1 MKKHL
6 FFAAVLFTSAQLFS
20 QHATFEN
27 PTLPAESAWYGQDQE
42 IDGDTIYNSGGF
54 NFENNYNA
62 GWGSFSGWAISNVTD
77 NTTTGWGNQFSAIT
91 GVGQNASAQYG
102 LCYVSEWYPNRVFNT
117 GSGEEI
123 ISGVYI
129 TNTTYAYYSLLD
141 GDAVGKQ
148 FGSLYDANGDLDS
161 TGGEDWFKVTI
172 YGLGMDSLLSTNFVE
187 FYLADYRF
195 ALDQDDY
202 IIDEWTWV
210 DLSVLGPVK
219 GLDFV
224 LSSSDTSG
232 GFGMNTPAYIA
243 IDNLTAT
250 FTSVAEQKNESSLLF
265 YPNPTQNQLTVEAVE
280 NTQILIYTSTGELVY
295 STVASSNKTVLD
307 VSDFANGIYF
317 LQTEL
322 DGVLQQERFV
332 KF

>member
-6 FFAAVLFTSAQLFS
+6 FFAAALFASAQLFS
-20 QHATFEN
+20 QHATFEQ
-27 PTLPAESAWYGQDQE
+27 PVLPAESAWYGQDQVT
-42 IDGDTIYNSGGF
+42 DGDTIYNSGGF

-77 NTTTGWGNQFSAIT
+77 NTTPGWANQYSAIT
-91 GVGQNASAQYG
+91 GGGQNASAQYG
-102 LCYVSEWYPNRVFNT
+102 LCYVSEWYPNRAFNT
-117 GSGEEI
+117 GTGEQI
-123 ISGVYI
+123 VAGVYI
-129 TNTTYAYYSLLD
+129 TNTTYAYYSMLN

-148 FGSLYDANGDLDS
+148 FGSIYDANGDLDS

-243 IDNLTAT
+243 VDNLTGT
-250 FTSVAEQKNESSLLF
+250 FANMAEQKQSSLVV
-265 YPNPTQNQLTVEAVE
+265 YPNPTQNILTVHAAE
-280 NTQILIYTSTGELVY
+280 NTRIFIYGSTGELLR
-295 STVASSNKTVLD
+295 STVATTEKTILD
-307 VSDFANGIYF
+307 VSDLANGIYF

-322 DGVLQQERFV
+322 DGVLQQERLV